1 MNWLKI
7 ILCRL
12 GILELVWLID
22 FDGTY
27 TLSIKRKHNLGHNYA
42 YRWWVIN
49 IQATLDE
56 GGTCDENRSYIK
68 SWKPYKK

>member
-12 GILELVWLID
+12 GILDLVWLID
-22 FDGTY
+22 FDGSCF
-27 TLSIKRKHNLGHNYA
+27 LRIKFKHNLGHYYA
-42 YRWWVIN
+42 YRIWCIN
-49 IQATLDE
+49 VQIRLNED
-56 GGTCDENRSYIK
+56 GSCVGRNYVK